1 MRIDFTVAGVPQ
13 PQGSAKAF
21 IPRGWKRAII
31 TSDNAKLKPWRQEI
45 AAMARSAMVRGSMAA
60 GGFEIPTEQA
70 VEVACYF
77 YFQKPKSASRK
88 VTRKITKPDID
99 KLLRGVL
106 DALTGIVFRDDA
118 QVVGVQCYKLFD
130 EAPSCRIIVEECVD
144 ERPALETLA
153 RALKYTPPKPQITIA
168 YDP

>member
-21 IPRGWKRAII
+21 IPKGWNRAII
-31 TSDNAKLKPWRQEI
+31 TSDNKKLKPWRQEI
-45 AAMARSAMVRGSMAA
+45 AAMAQEAMKRVSD
-60 GGFEIPTEQA
+60 IPNWHVTEGP
-70 VEVACYF
+70 VEVTCYF
-77 YFQKPKSASRK
+77 YFQKPKSTKKS
-88 VTRKITKPDID
+88 VTQKITKPDID

-130 EAPSCRIIVEECVD
+130 DAPSCRIIVQECNEQIGSGFGKSQMRMGI
-144 ERPALETLA
+144 ERG
-153 RALKYTPPKPQITIA
+153 
-168 YDP
+168 DCV

>member
-21 IPRGWKRAII
+21 IPKGWKRAII

-45 AAMARSAMVRGSMAA
+45 AAMATRAIEESYSDTISLWA
-60 GGFEIPTEQA
+60 GA

-118 QVVGVQCYKLFD
+118 QVVGVQCYKMFD
-130 EAPSCRIIVEECVD
+130 EAPSCRIIVQECCSVSMAD
-144 ERPALETLA
+144 TAAPEMSGR
-153 RALKYTPPKPQITIA
+153 KPQLAIA

>member
-21 IPRGWKRAII
+21 IPKGWNRAVI
-31 TSDNAKLKPWRQEI
+31 TSDNKKLRPWRQDVSMMAQE
-45 AAMARSAMVRGSMAA
+45 AMKKAPGV
-60 GGFEIPTEQA
+60 PNWHVTDKA

-77 YFQKPKSASRK
+77 YFQKPKSAGRK

-130 EAPSCRIIVEECVD
+130 EAPSCRIIVQEAD
-144 ERPALETLA
+144 GPGTDLRLL
-153 RALKYTPPKPQITIA
+153 
-168 YDP
+168 